1 MKHLIKLFL
10 VLSSCGIFMT
20 SSFAEEQK
28 IENTITYAKAKSRAY
43 VKVES
48 RKSRKGKSKSR
59 GRS

>member
-43 VKVES
+43 VKVN

>member
-28 IENTITYAKAKSRAY
+28 IEIQLHMQKRKA
-43 VKVES
+43 EHM
-48 RKSRKGKSKSR
+48 
-59 GRS
+59 

>member
-1 MKHLIKLFL
+1 MKHLIKLFF
-10 VLSSCGIFMT
+10 SSIFLWNFMT

-43 VKVES
+43 VKVN
-48 RKSRKGKSKSR
+48 RKKSRKGKSKSR